1 MSTAR
6 ITVATSNNTPFAN
19 ARAGDA
25 VVVGAGGAADQQLHI
40 GVSNGSS
47 ALVIDSSNVQVP
59 PSVQFAARKIRLV
72 SS

>member
-6 ITVATSNNTPFAN
+6 ITVANSNNPTFAN

-25 VVVGAGGAADQQLHI
+25 VVVGAGGSSDQQLHI

-47 ALVIDSSNVQVP
+47 ALVIDSSNVQIP
-59 PSVQFAARKIRLV
+59 PSVQFATRKIRLV